1 MRQLTS
7 SSSDLIIDSL
17 SALYTLSRHPII
29 GKEILSNEAYMQQVL
44 FKLLITMFL
53 KLFNRLLT

>member
-44 FKLLITMFL
+44 FKF
-53 KLFNRLLT
+53 